1 MRHRITT
8 LLLGL
13 AVLLTAGCGFHLR
26 GNVQVPSEFHKLIL
40 DSSDPYGPFTRAV
53 REQLR
58 LNDIIIVDA
67 QSLAAQSRTA
77 QTATDNT
84 AKTEVDKTASALP
97 SLRLLGISRSQD
109 TVSIFKDG
117 VTAEYQMVMTA
128 NAQVLVR
135 GHDIYP
141 LTVRVYRSFFDNP
154 LAALAKDAEQTM
166 LVQEMYQQAA
176 QQLVR
181 KLMSVQAAELHN
193 NDRRMSVEAS
203 APRVQ
208 GSDDFERVNT
218 SIIAAPASTA
228 GHTAQ

>member
-26 GNVQVPSEFHKLIL
+26 GDAQVPSEFHKLIL

-58 LNDIIIVDA
+58 LNDVIIVDA
-67 QSLAAQSRTA
+67 ASQPT
-77 QTATDNT
+77 QTR
-84 AKTEVDKTASALP
+84 AKTEGDQANVLP
-97 SLRLLGISRSQD
+97 SLRLLGISQSQD

-141 LTVRVYRSFFDNP
+141 ITVRVYRSFFDNP
-154 LAALAKDAEQTM
+154 LAALAKDAEQAM

-176 QQLVR
+176 RQLVR
-181 KLMSVQAAELHN
+181 KLMSVQAAELQS
-193 NDRRMSVEAS
+193 NDQRMRVDAS
-203 APRVQ
+203 APKMQ
-208 GSDDFERVNT
+208 GSDDFDRVNT
-218 SIIAAPASTA
+218 GVIAAPASTA
-228 GHTAQ
+228 GQTAQ